1 MSYLRHELH
10 VLMAILW
17 DADPAAVETYRF
29 AIGDEVR
36 LVESGLLVTQ
46 TLASD
51 GRELLVVVGPDIDL
65 QGACDLATGLRLE
78 RPEVGVVLL
87 RRRPEVTIL
96 AQALRSGI
104 REVISAEDLPALAEA
119 CHRSVD
125 LSLAL
130 AGADSEEGGR
140 SGRVVTVFSAKGGV
154 GKTTISTNLGVY
166 LASTGSRVLLVDL
179 DLAFGDVAISL
190 QLTPSRTTT
199 DLIAMSREL
208 DSHGLASAV
217 TRHASGLDTLCAPDT
232 PADADRIPAA
242 TTARLLQVA
251 RGMYDF
257 VIVDTPPAF
266 TEHVLAALDVTDVSI
281 LIATMD
287 VPAVKNLCLVL
298 NTMDQLGYPK
308 QSRVVVMNRSDV
320 KAGLKIADIEAVT
333 KQPVAVSIPNSPDVP
348 ASINRGV
355 AIVLEEPDHPVSA
368 ALRSLANAH
377 VRPDHVTT
385 ITTLKAPDL
394 GKAPSPTTR
403 RDPRMQRRRG
413 TG

>member
-1 MSYLRHELH
+1 
-10 VLMAILW
+10 MAILW
-17 DADPAAVETYRF
+17 DPDPAAVETYRF
-29 AIGDEVR
+29 AIGDQVQ
-36 LVESGLLVTQ
+36 LVETGQLLTRIL
-46 TLASD
+46 TTD
-51 GRELLVVVGPDIDL
+51 KHELLVVVGPDIDT
-65 QGACDLATGLRLE
+65 QSACDFATQIRLE
-78 RPEVGVVLL
+78 RPEVGVVML

-96 AQALRSGI
+96 AQALRCGI
-104 REVISAEDLPALAEA
+104 RDVVSAEDLTALAAA
-119 CHRSVD
+119 CRRSVD

-130 AGADSEEGGR
+130 CGTNEGGGSR

-166 LASTGSRVLLVDL
+166 LASTESRVLLVDL

-190 QLTPSRTTT
+190 QLTPSRTAS
-199 DLIAMSREL
+199 DLIAMSGEL
-208 DSHGLASAV
+208 DSKGLAAAV

-242 TTARLLQVA
+242 TTTRLLQVA

-308 QSRVVVMNRSDV
+308 QSRVVVLNRSDV
-320 KAGLKIADIEAVT
+320 KAGLKIADVAAVT

-348 ASINRGV
+348 AAINRGV
-355 AIVLEEPDHPVSA
+355 AIVLEEPDHPVSV
-368 ALRSLANAH
+368 ALRALANGH
-377 VRPDHVTT
+377 VRTDGALEPTKPPAT
-385 ITTLKAPDL
+385 EPRETPSQTTLSEMRL
-394 GKAPSPTTR
+394 
-403 RDPRMQRRRG
+403 QRRRG

>member
-1 MSYLRHELH
+1 
-10 VLMAILW
+10 VTILW
-17 DADPAAVETYRF
+17 DADPSALETYRF
-29 AIGDEVR
+29 ATGDQVR
-36 LVESGLLVTQ
+36 LVETGQLVTR

-51 GRELLVVVGPDIDL
+51 KNELLVVVGPDIDT
-65 QGACDLATGLRLE
+65 QSACDFATQIRLE
-78 RPEVGVVLL
+78 RPEVGVVML

-96 AQALRSGI
+96 AQALRCGI
-104 REVISAEDLPALAEA
+104 REVVSAEDLTTLAAA
-119 CHRSVD
+119 CRRSVD

-130 AGADSEEGGR
+130 TGTDAGGGGR

-190 QLTPSRTTT
+190 QLTPSRTAS
-199 DLIAMSREL
+199 DLIAMSGEL
-208 DSHGLASAV
+208 DSKGLASAV

-242 TTARLLQVA
+242 TTTKLLLVA

-308 QSRVVVMNRSDV
+308 QSRVVVLNRSDV
-320 KAGLKIADIEAVT
+320 KAGLKIADIAAVT

-355 AIVLEEPDHPVSA
+355 AIVLEEPDHPVSV
-368 ALRSLANAH
+368 ALRALANVH
-377 VRPDHVTT
+377 VRTDGAFDATNPLATEPRET
-385 ITTLKAPDL
+385 
-394 GKAPSPTTR
+394 PSQTTR
-403 RDPRMQRRRG
+403 RELRLQRRRG

>member
-1 MSYLRHELH
+1 
-10 VLMAILW
+10 MAILW
-17 DADPAAVETYRF
+17 DADPEAAETYRF
-29 AIGDEVR
+29 AIGEQVR
-36 LVESGLLVTQ
+36 LMETGQLLTR
-46 TLASD
+46 TLDSE
-51 GRELLVVVGPDIDL
+51 RHELLVVVGPDIDTKS
-65 QGACDLATGLRLE
+65 ACDFATQMRLE

-87 RRRPEVTIL
+87 RRRPEITIL

-104 REVISAEDLPALAEA
+104 REVVSADDLTALAAA
-119 CHRSVD
+119 CRRSVD

-130 AGADSEEGGR
+130 TGNDEKGATR
-140 SGRVVTVFSAKGGV
+140 NGRVVTVFSAKGGV
-154 GKTTISTNLGVY
+154 GKTTIATNLGVY

-190 QLTPSRTTT
+190 QLTPSRTTS
-199 DLIAMSREL
+199 DLIALSSHL
-208 DSHGLASAV
+208 DATGLAATV

-232 PADADRIPAA
+232 PADADLIPAA
-242 TTARLLQVA
+242 TTKQILEIA

-257 VIVDTPPAF
+257 IIVDTPPAF

-308 QSRVVVMNRSDV
+308 QSRVVVLNRSDV
-320 KAGLKIADIEAVT
+320 KAGLKIADIAVVT

-355 AIVLEEPDHPVSA
+355 AIVLEQPGHPVSA
-368 ALRSLANAH
+368 ALRALADVH
-377 VRPDHVTT
+377 VRGGIPIAV
-385 ITTLKAPDL
+385 APATEEPRE
-394 GKAPSPTTR
+394 APSATTR
-403 RDPRMQRRRG
+403 RELRMLRRRG

>member
-1 MSYLRHELH
+1 
-10 VLMAILW
+10 MAILW

-29 AIGDEVR
+29 AIGDQVR
-36 LVESGLLVTQ
+36 LVESGLLVAQ
-46 TLASD
+46 TLDSD
-51 GRELLVVVGPDIDL
+51 RHELLVVVGPDIDT
-65 QGACDLATGLRLE
+65 QSACDFAKQIRLE

-87 RRRPEVTIL
+87 CRHPEITIL

-104 REVISAEDLPALAEA
+104 REVISAEDLTALADA
-119 CHRSVD
+119 CRRSVD

-130 AGADSEEGGR
+130 TGTDAEVGGR

-154 GKTTISTNLGVY
+154 GKTTIATNLGVY

-190 QLTPSRTTT
+190 QLTPSRTAS
-199 DLIAMSREL
+199 DLIAMSGEL
-208 DSHGLASAV
+208 DSKGLASAV

-242 TTARLLQVA
+242 TTAKLLLVA

-266 TEHVLAALDVTDVSI
+266 TEHVLAALDLTDVSI

-320 KAGLKIADIEAVT
+320 KAGLKIADIAAVT

-368 ALRSLANAH
+368 ALRSLANVH
-377 VRPDHVTT
+377 VRGQGLIAVATPPTT
-385 ITTLKAPDL
+385 EP
-394 GKAPSPTTR
+394 GEAPSQTTR
-403 RDPRMQRRRG
+403 RDLRMQRRRG
-413 TG
+413 AG

>member
-1 MSYLRHELH
+1 MT
-10 VLMAILW
+10 VLW
-17 DADPAAVETYRF
+17 DADPAAADTYRF
-29 AIGDEVR
+29 AIGDQVQ
-36 LVESGLLVTQ
+36 LVDSGQLLARALET
-46 TLASD
+46 D
-51 GRELLVVVGPDIDL
+51 RHELLVVVGPDIDT
-65 QGACDLATGLRLE
+65 QSACDFAAQLRLA

-104 REVISAEDLPALAEA
+104 REVITADDLTALAAA
-119 CHRSVD
+119 CRRSVD

-130 AGADSEEGGR
+130 TGNDDRGASHN
-140 SGRVVTVFSAKGGV
+140 GRVVTVFSAKGGV
-154 GKTTISTNLGVY
+154 GKTTIATNLGVY

-190 QLTPSRTTT
+190 QLSPSRTAS
-199 DLIAMSREL
+199 DLIALSSQL
-208 DSHGLASAV
+208 DSTGLAATV

-242 TTARLLQVA
+242 TTAQLLVVA

-308 QSRVVVMNRSDV
+308 QSRVVVLNRSDV
-320 KAGLKIADIEAVT
+320 KAGLKVADIAAVT
-333 KQPVAVSIPNSPDVP
+333 KQAVAASIPNSPDVP

-355 AIVLEEPDHPVSA
+355 AIVLEQPDHPVSR
-368 ALRSLANAH
+368 ALRDLANVH
-377 VRPDHVTT
+377 VRGEVVIEVAKP
-385 ITTLKAPDL
+385 
-394 GKAPSPTTR
+394 PTPEEPREASTAATR
-403 RDPRMQRRRG
+403 RELRMLRRRG

>member
-1 MSYLRHELH
+1 
-10 VLMAILW
+10 MAILW

-29 AIGDEVR
+29 AIGDQVLLAEN
-36 LVESGLLVTQ
+36 GQLVTQ
-46 TLASD
+46 ALAFD
-51 GRELLVVVGPDIDL
+51 RHELLVVVGANVDT
-65 QGACDLATGLRLE
+65 QSACDLATQIRIE

-87 RRRPEVTIL
+87 RRHPEVTVL

-104 REVISAEDLPALAEA
+104 REVVSAEDLTALADA
-119 CHRSVD
+119 CRRSVE

-130 AGADSEEGGR
+130 TRTDAEVGGR

-154 GKTTISTNLGVY
+154 GKTTIATNLGVY

-190 QLTPSRTTT
+190 QLTPSRTAS
-199 DLIAMSREL
+199 DLIAMSGQL
-208 DSHGLASAV
+208 DARGLASAV

-232 PADADRIPAA
+232 PADADQIPAA
-242 TTARLLQVA
+242 MTTQLLQVA

-257 VIVDTPPAF
+257 IIVDTPPAF
-266 TEHVLAALDVTDVSI
+266 TEHVLATLDVTDVSI

-308 QSRVVVMNRSDV
+308 QSRVVVLNRSDI
-320 KAGLKIADIEAVT
+320 KAGLKIADIAAVT

-355 AIVLEEPDHPVSA
+355 AIVLEEPDHPVSV
-368 ALRSLANAH
+368 ALRALADVH
-377 VRPDHVTT
+377 VRRKVVIEVAKPPATEPSD
-385 ITTLKAPDL
+385 APTQ
-394 GKAPSPTTR
+394 TTR
-403 RDPRMQRRRG
+403 RDLRLQRRRG
-413 TG
+413 TA